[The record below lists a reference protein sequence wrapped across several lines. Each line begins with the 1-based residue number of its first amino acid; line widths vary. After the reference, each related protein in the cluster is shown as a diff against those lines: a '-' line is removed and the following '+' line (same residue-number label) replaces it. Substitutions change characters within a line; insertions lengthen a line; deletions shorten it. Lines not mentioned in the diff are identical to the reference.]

1 MRRITLQGIGVAT
14 LVLLVLTLTSY
25 AQKTKRKQS
34 KLSPNSATAILLLDS
49 AASDLKKVKNLE
61 ERISLAENITKLLA
75 SRRPERTRQMLDS
88 LFEDALKQIR
98 AESPTNA
105 FKQQSAESQIWSIVR
120 IAGSFDTQLAKSYI
134 EKYTEKEIS
143 EENSEKSVQ
152 AFGPL
157 REELYLRLATEM
169 IERNPG
175 LAVSLAG
182 NVIKTEVP
190 RETLVFLATLRKKD
204 IGLANAFFISALQ
217 SVKVRGGKDINE
229 LLLLYSYALSP
240 LQVPQVRAEGL
251 VLLQLPRYRNI
262 IELYTEDPKV
272 ATQFLN
278 IAVGLLLDPLRY
290 NSEQYER
297 LAASASGDFFF
308 LTVIE
313 PHVARYLPALVQ
325 SLISQRMRLSGYLR
339 TEQRSELQ
347 AQTDRWNNLHSR
359 AGASSANA
367 LNTTDYFLKWAEQT
381 ANPKQRD
388 QLYCRAS
395 MAAVK
400 EKKFDHALDIVG
412 KISPEFR
419 EESKQFILF
428 QIAMTVARDQQ
439 LEKAE
444 QMARR
449 DDDLVRRAYLFTL
462 LAKSILD
469 DKTQDS
475 TQARFLLDE
484 VERLASKLSNDRERL
499 SVMVGSAAVYS
510 IFDTVRGSEVFRAAI
525 KIANKTAGFTG
536 DTYIARNLDIA
547 GFYFDYSMYVQEFT
561 LSEAINRLGLADF
574 NETLFVIQELKDD
587 LVRLKATVAICNAV
601 LSKENA

>member
-1 MRRITLQGIGVAT
+1 MRTITRRGIGVAT
-14 LVLLVLTLTSY
+14 LVLLVLPLTSY
-25 AQKTKRKQS
+25 AQKTKRKQNNV
-34 KLSPNSATAILLLDS
+34 SPNSATAILLLDS
-49 AASDLKKVKNLE
+49 AASDLKKVENLE
-61 ERISLAENITKLLA
+61 ERISLAENIARMLA
-75 SRRPERTRQMLDS
+75 GRRPERTRQMLDS
-88 LFEDALKQIR
+88 LFDDALKQLR
-98 AESPTNA
+98 AESPANA
-105 FKQQSAESQIWSIVR
+105 FKRQSAESQIWTIVR

-143 EENSEKSVQ
+143 EEDSEKRVQ
-152 AFGPL
+152 ASGL
-157 REELYLRLATEM
+157 SRGELYLRLATEM

-175 LAVSLAG
+175 LAISLAG
-182 NVIKTEVP
+182 NVIKREVP
-190 RETLVFLATLRKKD
+190 NEILVFLGTLRKKD
-204 IGLANAFFISALQ
+204 IGLANSFFLTALQ
-217 SVKVRGGKDINE
+217 SVKARGGKDINE

-251 VLLQLPRYRNI
+251 VLLQLPRYRNVS
-262 IELYTEDPKV
+262 EPYPEDPTV

-278 IAVGLLLDPLRY
+278 IAVQLLLDQLRY
-290 NSEQYER
+290 NPDQYEQ
-297 LAASASGDFFF
+297 LATGPSGDFFF

-313 PHVARYLPALVQ
+313 PHVAKYLPALVQ
-325 SLISQRMRLSGYLR
+325 SLINQRMRLSGYLR

-367 LNTTDYFLKWAEQT
+367 LNTTDYFLKWAEET

-395 MAAVK
+395 IAAVK
-400 EKKFDHALDIVG
+400 EKRFDYALEIVG
-412 KISPEFR
+412 KISSEFR
-419 EESKQFILF
+419 EESKQYVLF
-428 QIAMTVARDQQ
+428 QIAMAVARDRQ

-449 DDDLVRRAYLFTL
+449 DEDLVRRAYLFTL
-462 LAKSILD
+462 IAKSIVD
-469 DKTQDS
+469 DKTQDIN
-475 TQARFLLDE
+475 QARFLLDE
-484 VERLASKLSNDRERL
+484 AERLAAKLGNDRERL
-499 SVMVGSAAVYS
+499 SIMIGSAAVYS
-510 IFDTVRGSEVFRAAI
+510 IFDTVRGAEVFRAAI
-525 KIANKTAGFTG
+525 KIANKTPGFSG

-561 LSEAINRLGLADF
+561 FSEAINRLGLADF

-601 LSKENA
+601 LSKESA